1 MASDNTAESQ
11 NSDLNDA
18 EEQKSTSTLFTHDG
32 VKHYRAP
39 TPIDF
44 ETMEANWR
52 RQEIEGWAYQPSRS
66 VPVEDIDPP
75 ITPNTPGDYDGY
87 MEYLRKVELWRDQSA
102 VVTENLHEITRSTT
116 SNSSGDAEQSRRQLS
131 TIPTITTSPL
141 LSSSISESRTPGS
154 FAAQLEEL
162 DKTPSRA
169 RHEPMLIS
177 VDEFET
183 RLSALATDSSISQ
196 VSSHIEL
203 GHAQT
208 ASVLSCRSPFS
219 VDAPPCGKS
228 QLQDTMSQQPKLS
241 SCNDSPG
248 GVARSTM
255 PPSPDH
261 PESEACH
268 LVPNAEELVP
278 VSVRSD
284 LKFFWGVP
292 LSTHAPSAHAD
303 SVAIGRPPEA
313 AYAKDGEIPGAQRGL
328 DARHGFDQL
337 PYIAT
342 TGNFN
347 GSNPEDGDFLCGLMQ
362 QRAIIGDLYVNE
374 S

>member
-219 VDAPPCGKS
+219 VGKS
-228 QLQDTMSQQPKLS
+228 CVVM
-241 SCNDSPG
+241 
-248 GVARSTM
+248 
-255 PPSPDH
+255 
-261 PESEACH
+261 
-268 LVPNAEELVP
+268 
-278 VSVRSD
+278 D
-284 LKFFWGVP
+284 LWRV
-292 LSTHAPSAHAD
+292 
-303 SVAIGRPPEA
+303 
-313 AYAKDGEIPGAQRGL
+313 YL
-328 DARHGFDQL
+328 D
-337 PYIAT
+337 
-342 TGNFN
+342 
-347 GSNPEDGDFLCGLMQ
+347 
-362 QRAIIGDLYVNE
+362 
-374 S
+374 